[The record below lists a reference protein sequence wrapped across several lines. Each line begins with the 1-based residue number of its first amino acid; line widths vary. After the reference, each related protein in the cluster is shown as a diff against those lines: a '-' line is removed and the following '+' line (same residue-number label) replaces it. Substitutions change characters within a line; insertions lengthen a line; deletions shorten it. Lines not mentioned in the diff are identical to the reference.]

1 MVYRGQMSNY
11 LKFEVPI
18 RQLANWFVN
27 LRKAMAEAKIPV
39 RWQPSGSHL
48 TVAFIS
54 NDQPVKALALTFD
67 KQLSGRE
74 TPAQTFDKVDAFIAK
89 TGSEITR

>member
-1 MVYRGQMSNY
+1 MAA
-11 LKFEVPI
+11 E
-18 RQLANWFVN
+18 WF
-27 LRKAMAEAKIPV
+27 
-39 RWQPSGSHL
+39 HL

-74 TPAQTFDKVDAFIAK
+74 APAQTFDKVDAFIAK